1 MLNKSSLRSKRNILI
16 ALSASLAISACGGGG
31 SGGGDD
37 TPVIPANAPAAE
49 EDFFAEGIYV
59 GDLTDLTGATTKIGA
74 IVGSDG
80 SFEMTNF
87 QDGDI
92 HYGVLRVTGNLEAE
106 GDVRGLAAPGYYF
119 VQNGES
125 VVDQKVYI
133 KQSEQDMSISGGA
146 SFQSVETGRFNLSSS
161 NLKYESPPSS
171 LDVVAGTYSAYI
183 NYVDVYLTLNGDG
196 SVDGFDTAGCQY
208 SGSLEQA
215 EAGKNLYNVT
225 YSAQGC
231 SDINGAYVGKAFFSL
246 TPESTALVFITH
258 NNFSGFGGSFTR
270 QID

>member
-106 GDVRGLAAPGYYF
+106 GDVRGLAAPGYYWEA
-119 VQNGES
+119 NGES
-125 VVDQKVYI
+125 VIDTKASI
-133 KQSEQDMSISGGA
+133 KQEQDGSVSGSGFYLGVKIS
-146 SFQSVETGRFNLSSS
+146 EFNLSSS

-215 EAGKNLYNVT
+215 EAGKNLYNVS
-225 YSAQGC
+225 YIAQGC
-231 SDINGAYVGKAFFSL
+231 GDINGAYVGKAFFSL
-246 TPESTALVFITH
+246 TPESTVVVFIAH
-258 NNFSGFGGSFTR
+258 NNVNGRGGNFTR
-270 QID
+270 QFE